1 MSKEKNRNK
10 KDELYSEI
18 ESDLY
23 SIVNTIHTLY
33 KKYQRGNLNKAFFQ
47 KSIKNCMNDLLKI
60 NFQLKEHKIKLS
72 GFLNSMNFTEKYY
85 DAIDIINT
93 VSDLNFPDFHDRK
106 SSEELHLQNKSISAS
121 MLELPGVTSQIT
133 SSFITLIDA
142 FKLNALDNKTIIVKL
157 FEDVKDNLIKFPGLE
172 IIQAKFE
179 IIYKNV
185 LNNYSRFAK
194 NNKFRNSIEDD
205 IYRLYQE
212 FQEKLNLRG

>member
-1 MSKEKNRNK
+1 MSKKKNKNE

-18 ESDLY
+18 ESELY

-60 NFQLKEHKIKLS
+60 NFQLKEYKVQLS
-72 GFLNSMNFTEKYY
+72 EFLNVMNFTEKYY

-93 VSDLNFPDFHDRK
+93 ISDMDFSDFHNKK
-106 SSEELHLQNKSISAS
+106 SGEDLQNKSISSS
-121 MLELPGVTSQIT
+121 MLEIPGVTSQIT
-133 SSFITLIDA
+133 SSFITLLDA
-142 FKLNALDNKTIIVKL
+142 LKLNALDNKTITIRL
-157 FEDVKDNLIKFPGLE
+157 FEDVKENLMKFPGLE

-179 IIYKNV
+179 SVYKNV
-185 LNNYSRFAK
+185 LYNYSSFTK
-194 NNKFRNSIEDD
+194 DNKFRSSIEDD
-205 IYRLYQE
+205 IYKLYQE